1 MKTLLEIILCLIL
14 AVFTFGQNK
23 AQNVPEKAGIIDAAA
38 SVFAGNYITNSKTEV
53 NSLSVINNYLRNN
66 ITYPEKAMDCCL
78 QGTELVQFTVL
89 PTGDLANIKVVNS
102 ICPEIDEEV
111 IRILNTTNGMWT
123 PATQNGTPVE
133 MEKEIL
139 IVFHLCSFHL
149 GTDDEYFTK
158 KATNWY
164 KRGNRALFEHNN
176 SVKALKCYNNAMK
189 YKPLEDALLFA
200 RGMVKFE
207 LDDAEGA
214 KKDWNRMKS
223 LVERGENENN
233 LNLIVE
239 NFKGFAGYFEFLK

>member
-1 MKTLLEIILCLIL
+1 MKTLSEIILCLIL

-23 AQNVPEKAGIIDAAA
+23 AQNVPEKTGKIDVAAPVYA
-38 SVFAGNYITNSKTEV
+38 DNNANRKTEV
-53 NSLSVINNYLRNN
+53 NNLSVINNYLRNN
-66 ITYPEKAMDCCL
+66 IKYPEISMDCCL

-102 ICPEIDEEV
+102 VCPKIDEEV
-111 IRILNTTNGMWT
+111 IRVLRTTNGMWT
-123 PATQNGTPVE
+123 PAIQNSTPVE

-176 SVKALKCYNNAMK
+176 PVKALKCYNNAMK
-189 YKPLEDALLFA
+189 YKPLEEALLFA

-207 LDDAEGA
+207 LDDKEGA
-214 KKDWNRMKS
+214 KNDWNRMKS
-223 LVERGENENN
+223 LIARGENENN
-233 LNLIVE
+233 VALVVE
-239 NFKGFAGYFEFLK
+239 NFKDFSGYNEFME